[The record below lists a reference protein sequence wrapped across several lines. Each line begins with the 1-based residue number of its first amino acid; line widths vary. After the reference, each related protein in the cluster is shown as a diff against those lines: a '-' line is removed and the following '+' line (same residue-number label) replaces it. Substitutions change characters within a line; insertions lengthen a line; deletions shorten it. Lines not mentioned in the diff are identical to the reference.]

1 MFTFI
6 KQLRKVSAVWL
17 YFFSLAL
24 IMLVG
29 ISFNKDFLEEQALI
43 DAIQTAQMTFGS
55 MSLHAEQEQFVRSIA
70 DEIGVKRK
78 LIIRKMNQNALVQ
91 FGYHNAF
98 AYTPQMFFLFPLK
111 SVSFLFISEGFFED
125 LTPEEQRFLIGHEMI
140 HIFHGHLDYLILC
153 VLLLFISL
161 VFISWQFRKRI
172 KLIIQRKISHRYQ
185 THMMGFVTFLLF
197 CACNIGS
204 SGAALAYRRYIEK
217 EADCVSMQLLNSY
230 DGCMKLTQR
239 WHKEC
244 KLDLHNPYFGLTSDH
259 PSCSER
265 QAYCLELQNKF
276 NQKDLS

>member
-17 YFFSLAL
+17 YFFSLVL

-29 ISFNKDFLEEQALI
+29 ISFSKDFLEEQALI
-43 DAIQTAQMTFGS
+43 DAIQTAQITFGS
-55 MSLHAEQEQFVRSIA
+55 MPLHAEQEQFIRSIA
-70 DEIGVKRK
+70 DEIGVTRK
-78 LIIRKMNQNALVQ
+78 LIIRKMNQNTLVQ

-98 AYTPQMFFLFPLK
+98 AYSPQMFFLFPLK
-111 SVSFLFISEGFFED
+111 SVSFLFVSEGFFED

-140 HIFHGHLDYLILC
+140 HISHGHLDYLTLC
-153 VLLLFISL
+153 VLLLFIL
-161 VFISWQFRKRI
+161 LAFFSWQLKKRMQ
-172 KLIIQRKISHRYQ
+172 LIVRSKVSHRYQ
-185 THMMGFVTFLLF
+185 MYMMSFVTFVLF
-197 CACNIGS
+197 CACSVGS

-230 DGCMKLTQR
+230 DGCMQLTER
-239 WHKEC
+239 LHKEC
-244 KLDLHNPYFGLTSDH
+244 KLALHNPYFGLTSDH

-265 QAYCLELQNKF
+265 QAYCLELQNIF